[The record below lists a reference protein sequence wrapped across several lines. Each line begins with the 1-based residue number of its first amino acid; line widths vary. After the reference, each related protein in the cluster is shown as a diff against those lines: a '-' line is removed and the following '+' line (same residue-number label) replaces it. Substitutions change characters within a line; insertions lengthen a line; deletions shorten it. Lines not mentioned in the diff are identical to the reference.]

1 MTTEEHERL
10 GMVIAEFHEVT
21 NDIEHG
27 LSQSKTGESGFVAAV
42 EKFCSNYWRIRGK
55 QVRPPSTQQRLLCI
69 AHIWGSCRNNK
80 TQT

>member
-42 EKFCSNYWRIRGK
+42 EKFSLITGD
-55 QVRPPSTQQRLLCI
+55 
-69 AHIWGSCRNNK
+69 
-80 TQT
+80 